1 MAKGF
6 RPVRMLNGAAW
17 NGATLRCTLPAATAG
32 VFNIGDLVVM
42 TSAGGVRQ
50 TGGAGQAGDA
60 APLPTIGVAVAG
72 ARCLG
77 AIVSF
82 EPLRSDLSAYNRAAS
97 TLRTVNVAIA
107 DPNVVFETQV
117 DNVGTTTNI
126 ADIGSNFDALMTVGT
141 TASAM
146 LIDSSTIVQATAGWS
161 LIGIRSDDENLG
173 TITSG
178 GDLTT
183 STIVEVTCAEPQ
195 LGANQVAV
203 GI

>member
-6 RPVRMLNGAAW
+6 RPVRHLNGNAW
-17 NGATLRCTLPAATAG
+17 NGQTLRCTLPAATGG
-32 VFNIGDLVVM
+32 VFNVGDLVVM

-50 TGGAGQAGDA
+50 TGGAGEGGDT

-97 TLRTVNVAIA
+97 TLRTVNVAVA
-107 DPNVVFETQV
+107 DPTLIFETQV

-126 ADIGSNFDALMTVGT
+126 ADIGSNFDAIMTVGT

-146 LIDSSTIVQATAGWS
+146 VLDSSTIVQSTAGWS
-161 LIGIRSDDENLG
+161 LVGIRADDANLG

-183 STIVEVTCAEPQ
+183 STVVEVTCAEPQ
-195 LGANQVAV
+195 LGANQLAV

>member
-6 RPVRMLNGAAW
+6 RPIRYLDGKPW
-17 NGATLRCTLPAATAG
+17 NGATLRCTLPAATG
-32 VFNIGDLVVM
+32 GIFNIGDLVVM
-42 TSAGGVRQ
+42 TNAGGVRQ
-50 TGGAGQAGDA
+50 TGGAGQAGDV

-82 EPLRSDLSAYNRAAS
+82 EPLRSDLSAVNRAAS
-97 TLRTVNVAIA
+97 TLRTVNVAVA
-107 DPNVVFETQV
+107 DPTLVFQTQV

-146 LIDSSTIVQATAGWS
+146 LIDSSTIVQTTAGWS
-161 LIGIRSDDENLG
+161 LIGILAEDSNLA

-195 LGANQVAV
+195 LGANQVGL

>member
-6 RPVRMLNGAAW
+6 RPVRHLNGNPW
-17 NGATLRCTLPAATAG
+17 NGQTLRCTLPAATGG

-42 TSAGGVRQ
+42 TSSGGVRQ
-50 TGGAGQAGDA
+50 TGGAGEGGDT

-97 TLRTVNVAIA
+97 TLRTGNVAVA
-107 DPNVVFETQV
+107 DPTLICETEV

-146 LIDSSTIVQATAGWS
+146 LIDSSSIVQSTAGWS
-161 LIGIRSDDENLG
+161 LIGIRADEANLA
-173 TITSG
+173 TITTG